1 MKHAETLDCR
11 SAKSFSILYNINL
24 FTLWKYCR
32 ICQSV
37 QLSVQYR
44 QLITDQQ
51 LHAQYLCHHLIELLE
66 LRLIDLE

>member
-1 MKHAETLDCR
+1 M
-11 SAKSFSILYNINL
+11 
-24 FTLWKYCR
+24 YCR

-51 LHAQYLCHHLIELLE
+51 LHAQYLRHHLIELLE